1 MSEHINKARREFTQV
16 AENSKS
22 SESDFKCLILPR
34 SCGNG
39 TLKSWVPL
47 IWDPPLNV
55 CFCTLCIFCGGSPEI
70 KWKAYLF
77 ISEICLYLR
86 ALSYTTNNHPVII
99 KFMILKIGVVCI
111 VLSSD
116 CAKYLNNFTYLPAPN
131 SLLYLVVT
139 YLLVWNN
146 SLAFVLHNMKNLKL
160 FKECFLI

>member
-1 MSEHINKARREFTQV
+1 MFVSAHYVYFVVEAQKLSGKHT
-16 AENSKS
+16 S
-22 SESDFKCLILPR
+22 SS
-34 SCGNG
+34 
-39 TLKSWVPL
+39 
-47 IWDPPLNV
+47 LN
-55 CFCTLCIFCGGSPEI
+55 
-70 KWKAYLF
+70 
-77 ISEICLYLR
+77 ICLYLR